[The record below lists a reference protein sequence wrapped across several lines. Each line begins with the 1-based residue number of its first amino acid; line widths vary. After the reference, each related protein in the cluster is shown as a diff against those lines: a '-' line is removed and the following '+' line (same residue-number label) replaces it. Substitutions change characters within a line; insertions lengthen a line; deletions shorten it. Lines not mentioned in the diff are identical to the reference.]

1 MSGDITVIC
10 SNCGEEVDDGAFCSN
25 CGTKIVIENQPRLCP
40 KCNTDVEDANFCPE
54 CGTKIEKTNQQS
66 FCPKCGENVGDATFC
81 PKCGTKIGVEITE
94 KYCSNC
100 GKVLSDSSKFCPYCG
115 YSEENNQENSWV
127 DEVIEADD
135 EITGIVTKGLFK
147 SRLINKVHDKTA
159 STNLKGAKR
168 GFSNT
173 ERKYWQKTEPV
184 FLEVYDSI
192 NDEFIR
198 AIFWLERNKLGGV
211 GGSALGLAAAAVL
224 TPTKDMS
231 HKEGLQFYR
240 NMLNKV
246 TQEVNRER
254 QKGNFDEVEF
264 FKIKFRE
271 STNANHT
278 SLGVPKAIKTWRKN
292 KK

>member
-1 MSGDITVIC
+1 MVNC
-10 SNCGEEVDDGAFCSN
+10 SNCGFEVGESKFCPNCGTRVVDSSSVVLCSN
-25 CGTKIVIENQPRLCP
+25 CGFEVGESK
-40 KCNTDVEDANFCPE
+40 FCPN
-54 CGTKIEKTNQQS
+54 CGVKVGESVQNIVCS
-66 FCPKCGENVGDATFC
+66 KCGEDAEPGDVFC
-81 PKCGTKIGVEITE
+81 NKCGTKLEINPE
-94 KYCSNC
+94 EHICPNC
-100 GKVLSDSSKFCPYCG
+100 GKVLSESSKFCPYCG

-211 GGSALGLAAAAVL
+211 GGSALGLAAAVL

-246 TQEVNRER
+246 TQEVNSER